1 MQTPLKTYHQQIE
14 LYNQKLSILK
24 SRSAML
30 AWLRLLA
37 FILAAIGLWWSI
49 SQGGSIYYLVPT
61 AFLAIFLF
69 LVRKHASV
77 DDEIKNLERL
87 IQVNESEIM
96 VLQHSF
102 THLPDGEEFKPA
114 SHEYANDLDIFGRAS
129 IFQYINRCNSE
140 QGKKLLAAWLL
151 RPASNDTIIER
162 QNSVKELASDFE
174 WRHQLQAYG
183 TAKMITFK
191 TQEQIERWLREPLK
205 FLNKTHWS
213 VLRFILPAISFTIL
227 GLSLAEIISIQ
238 AFLLLILLMFVVSLA
253 VSRLVI
259 PEHNKVNKVAP
270 ELQTLSTSVRWIEK
284 GNYQSKLYSNLKSN
298 FIKDGV
304 ETSATIKKLKNI
316 LERMDIRLNPVVFLP
331 LNTFVFW
338 DLQQVISL
346 ERWKNDNKRN
356 IGEWF
361 NTLAEIE
368 SISSLASLSFNNPDW
383 AFASMS
389 EEHGIVVGE
398 NAGHPLIAKNK
409 RVLNSFSTEA
419 SPGISLI
426 TGSNMAGK
434 STFLRT
440 IGVNMVIALTGGP
453 VCATGFQV
461 SNMKVYS
468 SMRVNDNLEEN
479 TSTFYAELKKLKEII
494 DAVNREEKAYL
505 LLDEILRGT
514 NSADRQ
520 TGSRALIRQLVNHD
534 AVGLVATHDLELTK
548 LATEFPNKLHNY
560 HFDVQVAGEELYFD
574 YKLKNGICESMNAS
588 LLMKKIGIEI

>member
-1 MQTPLKTYHQQIE
+1 
-14 LYNQKLSILK
+14 
-24 SRSAML
+24 ML

-37 FILAAIGLWWSI
+37 FILFGVSIWWSI
-49 SQGGSIYYLVPT
+49 SEGGWIYYLVPVLVLGV
-61 AFLAIFLF
+61 FLYLIK
-69 LVRKHASV
+69 KHAIV

-87 IQVNESEIM
+87 IQINESEIK
-96 VLQHSF
+96 VLQHHF
-102 THLPDGEEFKPA
+102 DHLDEGDKFKPA
-114 SHEYANDLDIFGRAS
+114 NHEYANDLDIFGRAS

-140 QGKKLLAAWLL
+140 QGKKLISNWLL
-151 RPASNDTIIER
+151 RPSSNEIILER
-162 QNSVKELASDFE
+162 QSAVKELAPEYE
-174 WRHQLQAYG
+174 WRHQLHAYG
-183 TAKMITFK
+183 IAKQLTFK
-191 TQEQIERWLREPLK
+191 TQEQVERWLREPLK
-205 FLNKTHWS
+205 FLNRTHWN

-227 GLSLAEIISIQ
+227 ILNLTDVISVQ
-238 AFLLLILLMFVVSLA
+238 VFLLLLLIMFAVSLA

-270 ELQTLSTSVRWIEK
+270 ELQTLSASVSWIEK
-284 GNYQSKLYSNLKSN
+284 ANYKSQLFNKLKSN

-304 ETSATIKKLKNI
+304 ETSGTIRRLKNI

-338 DLQQVISL
+338 DLQQVLSL
-346 ERWKNDNKRN
+346 ERWKNENKRT

-361 NTLAEIE
+361 QTLAEIE
-368 SISSLASLSFNNPDW
+368 SISSLATLSFNNPDW
-383 AFASMS
+383 ALASMV
-389 EEHGIVVGE
+389 ENHGTVVAE
-398 NAGHPLIAKNK
+398 NAGHPLIPKNK
-409 RVLNSFSTEA
+409 RVLNSFSTET
-419 SPGISLI
+419 SPGICLI

-440 IGVNMVIALTGGP
+440 LGVNMIIAMAGGP
-453 VCATGFQV
+453 VCANSFRV
-461 SNMKVYS
+461 SNMKVHS
-468 SMRVNDNLEEN
+468 SMRISDNLEEN

-494 DAVNREEKAYL
+494 DAVYKGEKAYL

-520 TGSRALIRQLVNHD
+520 TGSKALIRQLVNHD

-548 LATEFPNKLHNY
+548 LANEFPNKLHNY

-574 YKLKNGICESMNAS
+574 YKLKDGICQSMNAS